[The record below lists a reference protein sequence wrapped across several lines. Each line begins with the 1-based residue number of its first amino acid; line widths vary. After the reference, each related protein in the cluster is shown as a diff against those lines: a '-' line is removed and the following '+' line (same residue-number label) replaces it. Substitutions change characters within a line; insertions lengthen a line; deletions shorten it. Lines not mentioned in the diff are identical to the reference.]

1 MNHAVISSDGAT
13 APAITSDHEPMASC
27 ITTYGWST
35 SPIPRLFSIGQTY
48 SDERLRECV
57 QHFNTHRPH
66 RYLNQRPPTGNAP
79 PRSSADIRVLRRDR
93 LGGLVHEYLQ
103 VA

>member
-66 RYLNQRPPTGNAP
+66 RSLDQHTHDGGTP
-79 PRSSADIRVLRRDR
+79 PRSGATIRPLRRDR
-93 LGGLVHEYLQ
+93 LGGLIHEYVQ